1 MTRRHWYIYVSD
13 AHGPDYTCILICKY
27 CRPGVYSALTHFAM
41 RGVCRTIDAWQDVCL
56 ISILCVGSPCVR
68 LSCTCLCCLYLRLYI
83 YIYVYMHVMRVP
95 DALHMYVVLCA
106 CLYEPRYALGM
117 TIYHLCV
124 RKCPFALEFTQEDGV
139 LYPGP
144 SGVLQRTEVARAII
158 GGLRPACNW
167 PSHEPNEWKKLM

>member
-1 MTRRHWYIYVSD
+1 
-13 AHGPDYTCILICKY
+13 
-27 CRPGVYSALTHFAM
+27 
-41 RGVCRTIDAWQDVCL
+41 
-56 ISILCVGSPCVR
+56 
-68 LSCTCLCCLYLRLYI
+68 
-83 YIYVYMHVMRVP
+83 
-95 DALHMYVVLCA
+95 MYVVLCA

-167 PSHEPNEWKKLM
+167 PSHEPNEWKKLMAKCWRQNPQGRASAHRAEKVFERTIPQSETTHPSVASRDDISPPLQFRRHFSLHA